1 MNPHDHLGG
10 LTEVSDFTEM
20 LLAPDGHD
28 LPLVV
33 GGHAV
38 NLWSTYLLARK
49 AEKLAD
55 FMPFMSKDL
64 DLVGTLDLLMQLQRR
79 FKGVLLRSEPRSPVF
94 GRLEIPSKD
103 GAVLKIEVLHT
114 VLGLDSKD
122 LARTMDLQAG
132 AVLGRVPMPQLMLKA
147 KIANAALIQQEGRQD
162 EKHVRMMMICV
173 VAFIGELL
181 ENFRAGA
188 LDERP
193 VVNLLE
199 EIREIVTSPNA
210 EKAARLWGFDFSE
223 VWPMEDLRKV
233 SEGKIARWLEH
244 RLS

>member
-1 MNPHDHLGG
+1 M
-10 LTEVSDFTEM
+10 SDFTEV
-20 LLAPDGHD
+20 LSPPDGSG

-38 NLWSTYLLARK
+38 SLWSIYFLARK
-49 AEKLAD
+49 AEKLAN

-64 DLVGTLDLLMQLQRR
+64 DLVGTMELLERLHRR
-79 FKGVLLRSEPRSPVF
+79 FKGVVLRSEPRSPVF
-94 GRLEIPSKD
+94 GRLEIPGKD
-103 GAVLKIEVLHT
+103 GGVLKIEVLHT
-114 VLGLDSKD
+114 VLGLNSKD
-122 LARTMDLQAG
+122 LERTINLQAG
-132 AVLGRVPMPQLMLKA
+132 AILGRVPLPQLVLKA
-147 KIANAALIQQEGRQD
+147 KIANAALIKQDGRQD

-173 VAFIGELL
+173 AAFVSELL

-188 LDERP
+188 LGERP

-210 EKAARLWGFDFSE
+210 EKASQLWGFDFSE
-223 VWPMEDLRKV
+223 VWPMEDLRN
-233 SEGKIARWLEH
+233 SGGEKIARWLEY